1 MYLGI
6 KAVFAKS
13 FARIHH
19 ANLVNFGILPLT
31 FTAETDYDKIGQD
44 DLLEIRDLR
53 VQLQGET
60 LTVHNLTGGKSFT
73 VRHGLSPRQIKIVT
87 DGGLLNHTKKQNM

>member
-31 FTAETDYDKIGQD
+31 FVSEADYDEIGQD

-53 VQLQGET
+53 AQLQGET

-73 VRHGLSPRQIKIVT
+73 VRHGLSPRQVEIIT
-87 DGGLLNHTKKQNM
+87 EGGLLNYTKKQNM